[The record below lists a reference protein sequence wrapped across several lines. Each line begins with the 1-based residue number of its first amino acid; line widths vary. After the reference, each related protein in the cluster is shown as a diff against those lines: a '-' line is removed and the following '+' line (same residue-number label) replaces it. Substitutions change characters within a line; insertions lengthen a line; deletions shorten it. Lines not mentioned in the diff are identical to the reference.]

1 MPRDRTSSC
10 KIIKENNQI
19 FTYFTAPDGQT
30 WRAKTGDIINGR
42 LVENKKALL
51 GAGAYGKVFTATNSN
66 GEEEPSSS
74 CEKSDHRDIA
84 SIKKEAQEELNV
96 LSVLYN
102 QADRNAVSVYENVY
116 GDEQIAV
123 LMPKIH
129 GHEASNIAQSVN
141 LFSNH
146 TENNIPISHRFNC
159 LNSYFTQLN
168 DLHNK
173 GYIHSDIKLQNT
185 LVTNPSSLH
194 YDQDGSGYD
203 GNYYLPFMSLIDLG
217 LATKVNDFGERLF
230 YNAGTPVYMSKE
242 AMQGH
247 ASVASDIY
255 SSSEIALS
263 VLGCDTV
270 TSFFENR
277 DLKNNIFDK
286 LQMKNLTPEQE
297 DKLNTQMHMTEEIIH
312 SIHPVLRSTL
322 KKTYSQVGR
331 NMPTQFGFR
340 GLDLVKNS
348 VNMQIQN
355 LFNIAN
361 SNFENKP
368 HNIHFNRDNLRNVI
382 QMMLDDNPLARPSA
396 AELSEFFSNYE
407 SMIIQ
412 LETLKRLSN
421 CQDIDPISRVLS
433 SQSMTP
439 EIFKQRFDSMPMS
452 SKINQARRYYL
463 DKGIKE
469 AHESTRKTLSQD
481 KETLSQDK
489 ETLSQDKETL
499 SQDKETLSQDKETL
513 SQDKETLSQDKET
526 LSQDKETLSQ
536 DKETLSQDK
545 ETLSNQELAKYF
557 YEKQRVDVI
566 SQFLSNWLES
576 ESSADVNEDSKKE
589 LSKIISEFSR
599 DGNLKKEKE
608 LRKNFNVFSTPTQDY
623 DSILSSYL
631 DKFISTT
638 FDEIQSRS
646 NLLDKLSRNIRK
658 GLCRKNFHAINPKI
672 EQLRS
677 EISEINHQ
685 IDSLDNNNLQR
696 RPDLQS
702 RKNRLQQSLAQLK
715 GKPFP
720 EQYTN
725 WRFLKEKKEKML
737 KVKQFWDNGDF
748 KKAYIHLTGN
758 DYYKKQDFA
767 YELREKLDKLTKL
780 RRSISPKKL
789 KFLNNPETKDVSEL
803 SEILEN
809 LTTEVQDLSS
819 QINQSKNKKLYSKV
833 KNAYKHIRVRK
844 KIKEKREQIKVVSLK
859 YDILVAGNQ
868 LNRVY
873 KELDKMDEEYSW
885 LNSHSRAFKRVISHE
900 AHNADDN
907 LFELKKT
914 MELEK
919 VNIDIGP
926 VKPHQRGH
934 GG

>member
-10 KIIKENNQI
+10 KTIKRDNEI
-19 FTYFTAPDGQT
+19 FTEFTAPDGQT

-66 GEEEPSSS
+66 GEERAIKLMR
-74 CEKSDHRDIA
+74 KSDHRDIA

-102 QADRNAVSVYENVY
+102 QADRKAVTVYEDLS

-230 YNAGTPVYMSKE
+230 YNAGTPIYMSKE
-242 AMQGH
+242 AKQQGH

-270 TSFFENR
+270 TSFFENS

-297 DKLNTQMHMTEEIIH
+297 DKLKTQMDMTKKIIH
-312 SIHPVLRSTL
+312 SIDPFIKDTL
-322 KKTYSQVGR
+322 KETYSEVSR
-331 NMPTQFGFR
+331 NMPKQFGFR
-340 GLDLVKNS
+340 GLDLIKNS

-452 SKINQARRYYL
+452 SKINQASRFYL
-463 DKGIKE
+463 DIRE
-469 AHESTRKTLSQD
+469 EMTNESI
-481 KETLSQDK
+481 KETLSQDDGM
-489 ETLSQDKETL
+489 TQR
-499 SQDKETLSQDKETL
+499 
-513 SQDKETLSQDKET
+513 
-526 LSQDKETLSQ
+526 
-536 DKETLSQDK
+536 
-545 ETLSNQELAKYF
+545 LATHF

-576 ESSADVNEDSKKE
+576 ESSADVNENSKKA
-589 LSKIISEFSR
+589 LSKIISEFSS
-599 DGNLKKEKE
+599 DGSLDKEDA
-608 LRKNFNVFSTPTQDY
+608 LRQNFNVFSTPTQDY

-677 EISEINHQ
+677 ELSEINHQ

-696 RPDLQS
+696 RPGLQS

-725 WRFLKEKKEKML
+725 WRFLKEKNEKMS
-737 KVKQFWDNGDF
+737 KVNQFWDNGDF

-767 YELREKLDKLTKL
+767 YELREKLDKLIEL

-819 QINQSKNKKLYSKV
+819 QIKQSKNKTFYSKF
-833 KNAYKHIRVRK
+833 KHIGVRK

-885 LNSHSRAFKRVISHE
+885 LNSHSRAFKSVISHE
-900 AHNADDN
+900 THNAYDN
-907 LFELKKT
+907 LFELEKT